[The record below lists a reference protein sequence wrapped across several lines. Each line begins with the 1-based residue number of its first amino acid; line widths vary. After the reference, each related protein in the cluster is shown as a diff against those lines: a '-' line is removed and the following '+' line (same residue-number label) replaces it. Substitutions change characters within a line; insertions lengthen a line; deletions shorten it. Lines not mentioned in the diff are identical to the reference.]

1 MLHSCGSTRTIWPDF
16 VDVGLDIYDTIQPEA
31 VGMAPNELAAEFGQ
45 DICLHGTV
53 STQRLMPFGTP
64 EEIAQLI
71 RNRIETIGAAGGL
84 ILAPSHNFQPDTPI
98 DNILAM
104 YRAAGSME

>member
-1 MLHSCGSTRTIWPDF
+1 M
-16 VDVGLDIYDTIQPEA
+16 V
-31 VGMAPNELAAEFGQ
+31 PNELAAEFGKH
-45 DICLHGTV
+45 ICLHGTI
-53 STQRLMPFGTP
+53 STQHLMPFATP
-64 EEIAQLI
+64 EEIAGVV

-104 YRAAGSME
+104 YRAAGSLQ